1 MRGTWQ
7 KTLMSDVVIKRRH
20 REIVVAMMACPLPSV
35 AAMHFLTGYTEQ
47 LLSHLFKAVVR
58 VELQAVRGKSN
69 VIFKYI

>member
-1 MRGTWQ
+1 
-7 KTLMSDVVIKRRH
+7 MSDVVIKRRH